1 MPPIRFAPR
10 ALQDLQ
16 RLREFLRPK
25 NPEAARRAGLAIQQD
40 IRVLGQQPRIGRMI
54 EDMPE
59 HFREWPIHFGDSGY
73 VARYRID
80 PDGSVTIL
88 TIWHQREAAT
98 PSS

>member
-1 MPPIRFAPR
+1 MPPVRFAPG

-25 NPEAARRAGLAIQQD
+25 SPGAARRAGQAIQQG
-40 IRVLGQQPRIGRMI
+40 IRVPSQQSRMGRTI

-73 VARYRID
+73 VVRYRIS

-88 TIWHQREAAT
+88 AIWHQREAAT
-98 PSS
+98 PSP